1 MNKGYKMNKW
11 FEIFKIGTHSDSAGI
26 SHTYTEADLDTIAAN
41 YNPQHSEAPLVIG
54 HPKTNEPAYGWVGE
68 VKRFGNSLFAK
79 AKSIVPEFEQA
90 IKEGLFAKRSIA
102 LNPDNTL
109 RHVGFLGAVPPA
121 VKGMQDLAFAD
132 EDKSET
138 FEISEFADI
147 EKEDEVIIPD
157 SEAVPVEDEE
167 EILPESVGDI
177 PPQKTFSQTSAASTV
192 VNTPSE
198 DDSLRLQL
206 QKLYVKQRI
215 TDFEIFLNEKLI
227 YGTITVPVKKA
238 LVKLVEVV
246 SSVNFNESNL
256 SNTFCFADGTTTDPL
271 ETIKNLVN
279 ELPDLKLTKN
289 FAEKGPEVSEDNS
302 FAEFNVDGEAFIMHN
317 KILAVAKEKNIS
329 YPDATKIVFN
339 S

>member
-1 MNKGYKMNKW
+1 MNKW
-11 FEIFKIGTHSDSAGI
+11 FEIFKIGTHSDSAGV

-68 VKRFGNSLFAK
+68 LKRFGSSLFAK

-90 IKEGLFAKRSIA
+90 IQDGLFKKRSIA

-109 RHVGFLGAVPPA
+109 RHIGFLGAVPPA

-132 EDKSET
+132 DDKSET

-147 EKEDEVIIPD
+147 EKEDEVITPD
-157 SEAVPVEDEE
+157 NVAIPVEDEE
-167 EILPESVGDI
+167 EILPESAGDI
-177 PPQKTFSQTSAASTV
+177 PPEETFSQAAPVETV

-206 QKLYVKQRI
+206 QRLYVKQRI
-215 TDFEIFLNEKLI
+215 NDFEIFLNEKLI
-227 YGTITVPVKKA
+227 YGAITIPMKTA

-256 SNTFCFADGTTTDPL
+256 SNTFCFADGSTGDPL
-271 ETIKNLVN
+271 ETVKNLVN
-279 ELPDLKLTKN
+279 ELPDLNLTKS
-289 FAEKGPEVSEDNS
+289 FAEKQPDVKEDNS
-302 FAEFNVDGEAFIMHN
+302 FAEFNVDNEAFIMHN
-317 KILAVAKEKNIS
+317 KILAVAKEKNIAYS
-329 YPDATKIVFN
+329 EATKIIFN